1 MLAFISW
8 YLVLMLVGLTVI
20 PISFRFFTHLPDR
33 GYAFLRP
40 LGLILWG
47 YLFWIL
53 GSLQILP
60 NTLGGQITA
69 SFVLVGISLW
79 FARGNW
85 TEIIGWFRRQWKS
98 VLVVE
103 ILFILLFAGWAIVR
117 SANPNITGT
126 EKPMEM
132 AFISSIM
139 RSPYFP
145 PSDPWLSGYAISY
158 YYFGYVLVAML
169 GRAAGTNIGV
179 TFNLASALW
188 FALTGVSA
196 YGVLYNL
203 VNQYY
208 KSHKNPDDIG
218 KRIWSPLLGP
228 LYILFF
234 SNLEGFLEFFHAKGL
249 FWTKAADGTWQSK
262 FWSWLKIAELN
273 LPPSEP
279 FSWEPTRPGGIL
291 WWRASRVIQD
301 YKLQDVPHA
310 AVNPAAPIELIDEFP
325 FFSYLLADLHPHVL
339 VMPFALLA
347 IGIALNLYFGGT
359 QRLIA
364 HRVIDWVKA
373 PQFWLGAIL
382 LGGLGFLN
390 IWDFP
395 IYVGLLSLTYGLMR
409 VRQGGWKIDR
419 IVEVIKYAL
428 VYGLAGLILYFPF
441 YVGFDSQA
449 GGLMPSLLFFTRGI
463 NFWVMFA
470 PLLIPI
476 FLWLGFQTNK
486 KYGYPN
492 WKAGFKFALIIL
504 GGLWTIMMITSVA
517 ALSLSAIGN
526 SIADTNID
534 LGQRIIT
541 WGQGFWGLQGGN
553 SADEL
558 LTQSILRRLI
568 SPGTWITL
576 GAILSVV
583 WAMLGKTREM
593 DRIEG
598 SEIGENIKPTGFV
611 LLLILLGAALTLI
624 PEFVY
629 LRDQFGTRMNTI
641 FKFYF
646 QAWIVWGIA
655 SGYATI
661 VLFNELRGKL
671 RIGFALLWTVV
682 LIMTLAYPVYM
693 LPVRMKEGGLKFSEW
708 RLDGNEYISQYN
720 PDEAEAISWL
730 KQAPDGVLVEAVGNA
745 YSNYGRI
752 SVLTGLPTVMGW
764 ANHESQWRGGYEE
777 IGSRPDD
784 VKTIY
789 SSPSWDET
797 LLILEKYH
805 VRYIYIGG
813 MERGTYDVDDL
824 VDIKFQKYLKPVFQN
839 STVTIY
845 EVPELI
851 TVIR

>member
-1 MLAFISW
+1 MLSFISW
-8 YLVLMLVGLTVI
+8 YLVLLLVGLSVI
-20 PISFRFFTHLPDR
+20 PISFRFFAYLPDR

-53 GSLQILP
+53 GSLRILP

-69 SFVLVGISLW
+69 SLVLLGVSFWL
-79 FARGNW
+79 ARGNW
-85 TEIIGWFRRQWKS
+85 TEIITWLKRQWKS

-103 ILFILLFAGWAIVR
+103 ILFLLLFAGWAIVR

-139 RSPYFP
+139 RSPTFP

-169 GRAAGTNIGV
+169 GRAAGTSIGV
-179 TFNLASALW
+179 TFNLAIALW
-188 FALTGVSA
+188 FALTGIAA

-203 VNQYY
+203 INQYSKAR
-208 KSHKNPDDIG
+208 KSSSDTNKAVY
-218 KRIWSPLLGP
+218 SPLLGP

-249 FWTKAADGTWQSK
+249 FWGKAADGAWQSR

-279 FSWEPTRPGGIL
+279 FSWLPNRMGGIL

-310 AVNPAAPIELIDEFP
+310 AVNPAAPIEIIDEFP

-347 IGIALNLYFGGT
+347 VGIALNLYFSGT
-359 QRLIA
+359 HRLNA
-364 HRVIDWVKA
+364 HKVIEWVQA
-373 PQFWLGAIL
+373 PRFWLGAIL

-409 VRQGGWKIDR
+409 VRQSGWKTDR
-419 IVEVIKYAL
+419 IMEVIKYAF
-428 VYGLAGLILYFPF
+428 VYGLAGLILYLPF
-441 YVGFDSQA
+441 YLGFDSQA

-463 NFWVMFA
+463 NFWVMFT

-476 FLWLGFQTNK
+476 FLWLGWMVREKSGNPK
-486 KYGYPN
+486 
-492 WKAGFKFALIIL
+492 WKAGLNFALIIL
-504 GGLWTIMMITSVA
+504 GGLWAIMMIMSVV

-526 SIADTNID
+526 SVGGTNME
-534 LGQRIIT
+534 LGQRLIS

-553 SADEL
+553 SPGEL
-558 LTQSILRRLI
+558 LIQSILRRLI
-568 SPGTWITL
+568 SPGTWVTL
-576 GAILSVV
+576 GAMLIIV
-583 WAMLGKTREM
+583 WALLGKTWDM
-593 DRIEG
+593 DRVEG
-598 SEIGENIKPTGFV
+598 SEISEESKPAGVV
-611 LLLILLGAALTLI
+611 LLLVLLGVALTLI

-655 SGYATI
+655 AGYATI
-661 VLFNELRGKL
+661 VLFTELRGKL
-671 RIGFALLWTVV
+671 RTGFTIAWAAV
-682 LIMTLAYPVYM
+682 LIMALAYPVYM
-693 LPVRMKEGGLKFSEW
+693 LPVRMDEGGLELPDW
-708 RLDGNEYISQYN
+708 RLDGTEYISQYN
-720 PDEAEAISWL
+720 PDEAEAITWL
-730 KQAPDGVLVEAVGNA
+730 KQAPDGVLVEAVGVA

-752 SVLTGLPTVMGW
+752 SVQTGLPTVIGW

-784 VKTIY
+784 VKSIY
-789 SSPSWDET
+789 SSPIWDET
-797 LLILEKYH
+797 LLILTKYQ

-813 MERGTYDVDDL
+813 MERGTYDV

-839 STVTIY
+839 ATVTIY

-851 TVIR
+851 TAKK